1 MAKRTINSPGVEIR
15 ERDLSLRVPSAAG
28 TNVYVT
34 GYADQ
39 GPIDEVV
46 DISSLTE
53 FELVYGTP
61 KTAAERYFY
70 HTVKSTLNST
80 ARLKVNRIPYGNG
93 SGQGFG
99 STYSLLAY
107 PAVVVGKLAT
117 KRVVDSITIDINFDD
132 NQNGLNEALSGAAF
146 SFVLANGSQ
155 RTVNFAV
162 DEQPPLYGVDARNLD
177 GSSTTYTIQLSDG
190 ITSVTELASIITE
203 TLTTSAGETDAP
215 GFETEFTV
223 TETSTGIL
231 ISLSAAPATSFIA
244 SASASAAGINSFIV
258 SMETREAPDK
268 TTGTT
273 DSLDISEGT
282 YFLGAPTQFNLT
294 EQQYLE
300 YISGTTFNQWS
311 TKTPV
316 VTGSSF
322 AGFTSLES
330 TSAAA
335 LVIINK
341 AQTVIDGKFNGYYVA
356 LADNTN
362 INPATDYDAILSV
375 KTVTQSAE
383 SSGLTDF
390 VTVPSSRFAF
400 SLTASPAYGNN
411 PAVNSIS
418 QVMEE
423 KITGY
428 DISTRGFDDTLNI
441 GIFKLRQSVFGNDV
455 NQLDYLLEEGYN
467 GSIGYNRQVN
477 NENGGQAIS
486 NFLENVENT
495 SRNIDILVNPYV
507 SDQFKGIQLNSDG
520 TPKKK
525 IRVISRQL
533 GDLLKDSLDN
543 GETSISNTAPLAVG
557 CTYTEYQFITSGA
570 KTADQ
575 LFPLGAY
582 GEAKL
587 AQKEIG
593 NLPAKLTRALD
604 RIRND
609 EVFDIDVIAEGGLGT
624 IWTTVCATEAP
635 YFDDTKTSSVIDALR
650 TSKELTGDATKARDY
665 YTTIASQFVTFC
677 GPLKDGGRGDVL
689 FVADPIRQIL
699 VAGKDSKVLDNP
711 TKNFSLDVYW
721 ALRHQFEGINTS
733 YATVFAN
740 YFKVY
745 DDYSGLYV
753 YVPSSGFVAAKIA
766 STDSDVGPWGAP
778 AGFNR
783 GIVTDAID
791 VAFAPNQRQR
801 DELYKV
807 NLNPITRFPDQ
818 GLVLFGQKTL
828 LKKPSAFDRI
838 NVRRTFLYLEKV
850 TKQVMKFFLFEN
862 NTLFTRTRVL
872 NTLLPFFD
880 RVKGDDGLYDYLI
893 VCDERNNTPEVI
905 DNNELIVDIYLKPV
919 RTAEFILVNFYATR
933 TDTNFQELIG
943 G

>member
-15 ERDLSLRVPSAAG
+15 ERDLSLRVPQAAG

-53 FELVYGTP
+53 FELIYGTP
-61 KTAAERYFY
+61 KSPAERYFY

-80 ARLKVNRIPYGNG
+80 ARLKVNRIPYGTG

-99 STYSLLAY
+99 SRYSVLAY
-107 PAVVVGKLAT
+107 PAVAVGALSSQTTVDGFDVKLNFG
-117 KRVVDSITIDINFDD
+117 DSGAGFF
-132 NQNGLNEALSGAAF
+132 NELSGAAF
-146 SFVLANGSQ
+146 SFILPTLSQ
-155 RTVNFAV
+155 KIVNFSV
-162 DEQPPLYGVDARNLD
+162 NGDNPVYGANALL
-177 GSSTTYTIQLSDG
+177 SSSSSPTYTIPVSTS
-190 ITSVTELASIITE
+190 ITSVEVLASLIAN
-203 TLTTSAGETDAP
+203 TL
-215 GFETEFTV
+215 
-223 TETSTGIL
+223 
-231 ISLSAAPATSFIA
+231 SLSADGYGTSIT
-244 SASASAAGINSFIV
+244 SNGDTV
-258 SMETREAPDK
+258 SMIFDTGVVSNFTGGVSGSIVPGYDDPAVFVN
-268 TTGTT
+268 TTNSRQTPAGT
-273 DSLDISEGT
+273 SGVRNNLDIREGT
-282 YFLGAPTQFNLT
+282 YFLGAPTQFNINET
-294 EQQYLE
+294 EYLE
-300 YISGTTFNQWS
+300 YIGGSTFTQWS
-311 TKTPV
+311 PTAATSF
-316 VTGSSF
+316 TG
-322 AGFTSLES
+322 LES

-341 AQTVIDGKFNGYYVA
+341 AQTVIDGKYNGYYVGI
-356 LADNTN
+356 ADNTN
-362 INPATDYDAILSV
+362 INPASNYDAILSV
-375 KTVTQSAE
+375 KTVTQSAAPT
-383 SSGLTDF
+383 GLTSY
-390 VTVPSSRFAF
+390 VTVPTSRFAF
-400 SLTASPAYGNN
+400 SLTATPAYGNN
-411 PAVNSIS
+411 PAINSVS

-423 KITGY
+423 KITGF
-428 DISTRGFDDTLNI
+428 DTSTRGFDDSLNI
-441 GIFKLRQSVFGNDV
+441 GVFKLRQSVFGNDV

-467 GSIGYNRQVN
+467 GSIGYSRQIN
-477 NENGGQAIS
+477 SENGGQAVS
-486 NFLENVENT
+486 YFLENVENT

-507 SDQFKGIQLNSDG
+507 SDQFSGIQLNSDG

-525 IRVISRQL
+525 IRVISTQL
-533 GDLLKDSLDN
+533 GNLLS
-543 GETSISNTAPLAVG
+543 SSATAPYIVG
-557 CTYTEYQFITSGA
+557 CTYSEYQTITAQGVA
-570 KTADQ
+570 KADS
-575 LFPLGAY
+575 LYPLGAY

-587 AQKEIG
+587 TQKDIG

-624 IWTTVCATEAP
+624 IWTTVCATNSNF
-635 YFDDTKTSSVIDALR
+635 FDDTRTSSVIDALR
-650 TSKELTGDATKARDY
+650 TSNELTGDATKARDY

-699 VAGKDSKVLDNP
+699 VTGKDSKVLDNP
-711 TKNFSLDVYW
+711 SKNFSLDVYW
-721 ALRHQFEGINTS
+721 ALRHQFESINTS

-745 DDYSGLYV
+745 DDYSGLYIF
-753 YVPSSGFVAAKIA
+753 VPSSGFVAAKIA

-828 LKKPSAFDRI
+828 LKKPSAFDRV

-872 NTLLPFFD
+872 NTLTPFFE
-880 RVKGDDGLYDYLI
+880 RVKGADGLYDYLI

-905 DNNELIVDIYLKPV
+905 DNNELVVDIYLKPV

-933 TDTNFQELIG
+933 TDTNFQELVG

>member
-15 ERDLSLRVPSAAG
+15 ERDLSLRVPQAAG

-53 FELVYGTP
+53 FELIYGTP
-61 KTAAERYFY
+61 KSAAERYFY
-70 HTVKSTLNST
+70 HTVKATLNST
-80 ARLKVNRIPYGNG
+80 ARLKVNRIPYGTG
-93 SGQGFG
+93 SGEGFG
-99 STYSLLAY
+99 SRYSVLAY
-107 PAVVVGKLAT
+107 PAVAVGALSSQAT
-117 KRVVDSITIDINFDD
+117 VDGFDIELNFGDSGSGFSS
-132 NQNGLNEALSGAAF
+132 QLSGAAF
-146 SFVLANGSQ
+146 SFMLPNLAQ
-155 RTVNFAV
+155 KVVNFSINGAA
-162 DEQPPLYGVDARNLD
+162 PLYGANALL
-177 GSSTTYTIQLSDG
+177 SSSSSSTYTIPVS
-190 ITSVTELASIITE
+190 TSVTSVMALA
-203 TLTTSAGETDAP
+203 TLIANT
-215 GFETEFTV
+215 
-223 TETSTGIL
+223 L
-231 ISLSAAPATSFIA
+231 SLSAAGFDTTIA
-244 SASASAAGINSFIV
+244 ASSEIV
-258 SMETREAPDK
+258 SIEFD
-268 TTGTT
+268 TGTVST
-273 DSLDISEGT
+273 FTGGVTGSAVPGFSDPVVFLNTTNTRQTPAGTSGVSNNLNISEGT
-282 YFLGAPTQFNLT
+282 YFLGAPTQFNIN
-294 EQQYLE
+294 ESEYLA
-300 YISGTTFNQWS
+300 YVGGSTFNQWS
-311 TKTPV
+311 PTAAT
-316 VTGSSF
+316 S
-322 AGFTSLES
+322 FTSLES

-341 AQTVIDGKFNGYYVA
+341 GQTVIDGQFNGYYVGVS
-356 LADNTN
+356 DNTN
-362 INPATDYDAILSV
+362 INPASNYDAILSV
-375 KTVTQSAE
+375 KTVTQSAAPT
-383 SSGLTDF
+383 GLTSY
-390 VTVPSSRFAF
+390 VTVPTSRFAF
-400 SLTASPAYGNN
+400 SLTATPAYGNN
-411 PAVNSIS
+411 PAVNSVS

-428 DISTRGFDDTLNI
+428 DTSTRGFDDSLNI
-441 GIFKLRQSVFGNDV
+441 GVFKLRQSVFGNDV
-455 NQLDYLLEEGYN
+455 AQLDYLLEEGYN
-467 GSIGYNRQVN
+467 GSIGYKRQIN
-477 NENGGQAIS
+477 SENGGQAVS
-486 NFLENVENT
+486 YFLENVENA

-507 SDQFKGIQLNSDG
+507 SDQFSGIQLNTDG

-525 IRVISRQL
+525 VRVISTQL
-533 GDLLKDSLDN
+533 GNLLS
-543 GETSISNTAPLAVG
+543 SSATAPYIVG
-557 CTYTEYQFITSGA
+557 CTYSEYQTITAQGA
-570 KTADQ
+570 TKADS
-575 LFPLGAY
+575 LYPLGAY

-587 AQKEIG
+587 TQKDIG
-593 NLPAKLTRALD
+593 NLPAKLTRALE

-609 EVFDIDVIAEGGLGT
+609 EVFDLDVIAEGGLGT
-624 IWTTVCATEAP
+624 IWTTVCATNSN
-635 YFDDTKTSSVIDALR
+635 YFDDTKTSAVIDALR
-650 TSKELTGDATKARDY
+650 TSEELTGDATKARDY

-677 GPLKDGGRGDVL
+677 GPLKDGGRGDVF

-699 VAGKDSKVLDNP
+699 VSGKDSKVLDNP
-711 TKNFSLDVYW
+711 SKNFSLDVYW

-740 YFKVY
+740 YFKMY

-766 STDSDVGPWGAP
+766 SNDSDVGPWGAP

-783 GIVTDAID
+783 GIVSDAID
-791 VAFAPNQRQR
+791 IAFAPNQRQR

-872 NTLLPFFD
+872 NTLVPFFE
-880 RVKGDDGLYDYLI
+880 RVKGDDGLTDYLI

>member
-15 ERDLSLRVPSAAG
+15 ERDLSLRVPQAAG
-28 TNVYVT
+28 TNVYVA

-53 FELVYGTP
+53 FELIYGTP
-61 KTAAERYFY
+61 KSAAERYFY

-80 ARLKVNRIPYGNG
+80 ARLKVNRIPYGGG

-107 PAVVVGKLAT
+107 PAVVVGALSSA
-117 KRVVDSITIDINFDD
+117 RVVDSMTVNLDFDD
-132 NQNGLNEALSGAAF
+132 NANGFSSALSGAAF
-146 SFVLANGSQ
+146 NFILADNTQ
-155 RTVNFAV
+155 KTVNFSINGNA
-162 DEQPPLYGVDARNLD
+162 PLYGANALLSSSS
-177 GSSTTYTIQLSDG
+177 SSTYTVPVS
-190 ITSVTELASIITE
+190 TSVTSVVDLATIIASQLTLSATGTSTPSAVTTFTSVGSDIIIT
-203 TLTTSAGETDAP
+203 
-215 GFETEFTV
+215 
-223 TETSTGIL
+223 
-231 ISLSAAPATSFIA
+231 LSGAAPFSTFVA
-244 SASASAAGINSFIV
+244 SASSSAITPSETSFEIE
-258 SMETREAPDK
+258 MATRLAPSS
-268 TTGTT
+268 TSGLTNR
-273 DSLDISEGT
+273 LDITEGT

-294 EQQYLE
+294 EAEYLS
-300 YISGTTFNQWS
+300 YIGGSTFNQWS
-311 TKTPV
+311 TTTPV
-316 VTGSSF
+316 NSSF
-322 AGFTSLES
+322 AGFTSLAA

-362 INPATDYDAILSV
+362 INPATNYDAVLSV
-375 KTVTQSAE
+375 RTVTQSAG
-383 SSGLTDF
+383 STGLTNY
-390 VTVPSSRFAF
+390 VTIPSSRFAF
-400 SLTASPAYGNN
+400 SLTATPAFGNN

-428 DISTRGFDDTLNI
+428 DVSTRGFDDSLNI
-441 GIFKLRQSVFGNDV
+441 GIFKLRQSVFGTDV

-467 GSIGYNRQVN
+467 GSIGYNRQIN
-477 NENGGQAIS
+477 SENGGQAIS

-495 SRNIDILVNPYV
+495 SRNIDVLVNPYV
-507 SDQFKGIQLNSDG
+507 SDQFTGIQLNNDG

-525 IRVISRQL
+525 VRVISTQL
-533 GDLLKDSLDN
+533 GDLLRSSLDN
-543 GETSISNTAPLAVG
+543 GTTSVNNTAPYAAGCIYSEYQAVTAVG
-557 CTYTEYQFITSGA
+557 AS
-570 KTADQ
+570 KADL

-624 IWTTVCATEAP
+624 IWTTVCATETP

-650 TSKELTGDATKARDY
+650 TSNELTGDATKARDY

-699 VAGKDSKVLDNP
+699 VVGKDSKVLDNP

-740 YFKVY
+740 YFKMY

-791 VAFAPNQRQR
+791 IAFAPNQRQR

-872 NTLLPFFD
+872 NTLTPFFE

-905 DNNELIVDIYLKPV
+905 DNNELVVDIYLKPV

-933 TDTNFQELIG
+933 TDTNFQELVG

>member
-15 ERDLSLRVPSAAG
+15 ERDLSLRVPQAAG
-28 TNVYVT
+28 TNVYVA

-53 FELVYGTP
+53 FELIYGTP
-61 KTAAERYFY
+61 KSAAERYFY

-80 ARLKVNRIPYGNG
+80 ARLKVNRIPYGTG

-99 STYSLLAY
+99 SRYSVLAY
-107 PAVVVGKLAT
+107 PAVVVGALSSQT
-117 KRVVDSITIDINFDD
+117 TVDGFDIVLNFGDS
-132 NQNGLNEALSGAAF
+132 GSGFFNELSGAAF
-146 SFVLANGSQ
+146 SFMLPNLSQ
-155 RTVNFAV
+155 RVVNFSIDNAN
-162 DEQPPLYGVDARNLD
+162 PLYGANALLSA
-177 GSSTTYTIQLSDG
+177 SSSPTYTIPVSTS
-190 ITSVTELASIITE
+190 ITSVE
-203 TLTTSAGETDAP
+203 TLAT
-215 GFETEFTV
+215 
-223 TETSTGIL
+223 L
-231 ISLSAAPATSFIA
+231 IADTLSLSAAGY
-244 SASASAAGINSFIV
+244 GINITSSEDTISMAFDTGVASTFTGSV
-258 SMETREAPDK
+258 SGSVTPGYDVPPVFLNTTNSRQTPGG
-268 TTGTT
+268 TTGIRNN
-273 DSLDISEGT
+273 LDIREGT
-282 YFLGAPTQFNLT
+282 YFLGAPTQFNINET
-294 EQQYLE
+294 EYLE
-300 YISGTTFNQWS
+300 YIGGSTFSQWS
-311 TKTPV
+311 PTAAT
-316 VTGSSF
+316 S
-322 AGFTSLES
+322 FTSLES

-341 AQTVIDGKFNGYYVA
+341 AQTVIDGKFNGYYVGI
-356 LADNTN
+356 ADNTN
-362 INPATDYDAILSV
+362 INPASNYDAILSV
-375 KTVTQSAE
+375 KTVTQSAAPT
-383 SSGLTDF
+383 GLTSY
-390 VTVPSSRFAF
+390 VTVPTSRFAF
-400 SLTASPAYGNN
+400 SLTATPAFGSN
-411 PAVNSIS
+411 PSLNSVS

-423 KITGY
+423 KITGF
-428 DISTRGFDDTLNI
+428 DTSTRGFDDSLNI
-441 GIFKLRQSVFGNDV
+441 GVFKLRQSVFGTDV

-467 GSIGYNRQVN
+467 GSIGYTRQIN
-477 NENGGQAIS
+477 SENGGQAVTY
-486 NFLENVENT
+486 FLENIENG

-507 SDQFKGIQLNSDG
+507 SDQFSGIQLNSDG

-525 IRVISRQL
+525 VRVISTQL
-533 GDLLKDSLDN
+533 ANLLASS
-543 GETSISNTAPLAVG
+543 ETAPYMVG
-557 CTYTEYQFITSGA
+557 CTYSEYQTITAQGA
-570 KTADQ
+570 AKADS
-575 LFPLGAY
+575 LYPLGAY

-587 AQKEIG
+587 PQKDIG

-624 IWTTVCATEAP
+624 IWTTVCATNSNF
-635 YFDDTKTSSVIDALR
+635 FDDTKSSSVIDALR
-650 TSKELTGDATKARDY
+650 TSNELTGDATKARDY

-699 VAGKDSKVLDNP
+699 VSGKDSKTLDNP
-711 TKNFSLDVYW
+711 SKNFSLDVYW
-721 ALRHQFEGINTS
+721 ALRHQFESINTS

-745 DDYSGLYV
+745 DDHSGLYIF
-753 YVPSSGFVAAKIA
+753 VPSSGFVAAKIA

-828 LKKPSAFDRI
+828 LKKPSAFDRV

-872 NTLLPFFD
+872 NTLVPFFE
-880 RVKGDDGLYDYLI
+880 RVKSDDGLYDYLI

-905 DNNELIVDIYLKPV
+905 DNNELVIDIYLKPV

-933 TDTNFQELIG
+933 TDTNFQELVG